1 MKKYFFVFIF
11 FVLGPAMVV
20 AQQVDLRKDD
30 QRFFKGQPFL
40 ALGGFTVVTQQ
51 ERLPKDYQK
60 LVELFSDWR
69 EFESPPLLNGAPNY
83 TTDRFKE
90 DRKAFRVLQKRLNKI
105 NIDRWP
111 VPQQTDWHIVQAE
124 MNGYDFN
131 YRVLK
136 PWERDPA
143 FYQTVWTY
151 KSDVPAHE
159 GPTNHAVLELW
170 TYRFPLTQD
179 EQRRL
184 AKELRVVPLLLEQ
197 AKENLTGNA
206 RDLWVAGT
214 ENLRQQEKK
223 LAGLSKKLNQ
233 HHPDNLLPDLVGA
246 LARAKQST
254 KLFVGW
260 LDAQAVYKNG
270 PSGIGK
276 ENYTWYQQNVHLIPL
291 SWEEE
296 VSLLKRELDRAWSS
310 LVLEEQKNRG
320 LPPMVAANSAEE
332 FDAMA
337 EEGVQRL
344 MRFLDEKEI
353 MLIKPNMEPALR
365 EHMGQFVPEDQR
377 NFFSIGMHYDPVPL
391 YSHFYHWFDL
401 AQMRDEPHSSPIRRE
416 PLLYNIFDSKSEG
429 IATGV
434 EEFFMHAG
442 LYEDSPR
449 SKEIVWIMLAQRAA
463 RGLGS
468 LYAHANMMT
477 MEEAGR
483 VHVKWTPRGWMERE
497 PHLLRF
503 EQHLYLRQP
512 GYGTCYVTGKYLIE
526 GLMTEYAKQKEA
538 AGEPFIMKDFFE
550 EFNDAGNIP
559 VELIRREMIGK
570 EKGIN

>member
-1 MKKYFFVFIF
+1 MKKYFFMLVVFLFGLAI
-11 FVLGPAMVV
+11 VL
-20 AQQVDLRKDD
+20 AQQEDLRKDD
-30 QRFFKGQPFL
+30 EKFLKGRPVSVLDVSMIQ
-40 ALGGFTVVTQQ
+40 AQ
-51 ERLPKDYQK
+51 EEGLPKDYQK
-60 LVELFSDWR
+60 LVALFNDWR
-69 EFESPPLLNGAPNY
+69 EFESPPLLGGAPDY
-83 TTDRFKE
+83 TASRFKE
-90 DRKAFRVLQKRLNKI
+90 NRKVFRGLQKRLNKI
-105 NIDRWP
+105 NIDSWA
-111 VPQQTDWHIVQAE
+111 VPQQIDWHIVRAE

-131 YRVLK
+131 YRVLR

-143 FYQTVWTY
+143 FYQTVWAY

-159 GPTNHAVLELW
+159 GPTNHATIELW
-170 TYRFPLTQD
+170 TYSFPLTQD
-179 EQRRL
+179 EQQRM
-184 AKELRVVPLLLEQ
+184 AKELRIVPPLLKQ
-197 AKENLTGNA
+197 ARENLVGNA

-214 ENLRQQEKK
+214 ENLRRQEKR
-223 LAGLSKKLNQ
+223 LDSLSKKLGQ
-233 HHPDNLLPDLVGA
+233 HHPNNLHPNLREA
-246 LARAKQST
+246 LSHAKQST
-254 KLFVGW
+254 RSFVKW
-260 LDAQAVYKNG
+260 LDAQAPYKSG
-270 PSGIGK
+270 PSGVGK
-276 ENYTWYQQNVHLIPL
+276 ENYTWYQQNVHLVPL

-310 LVLEEQKNRG
+310 LVLEEQKNQG
-320 LPPMVAANSAEE
+320 LPPMVAANTPKE
-332 FDAMA
+332 FEIMA
-337 EEGVQRL
+337 EKGVKRL
-344 MRFLDEKEI
+344 LGFLSEKKI
-353 MLIKPNMEPALR
+353 MPIKPNMEPALR

-377 NFFSIGMHYDPVPL
+377 NFFLIGMHYDPVPL

-434 EEFFMHAG
+434 EEIFMHAG

-497 PHLLRF
+497 SHLLKF

-512 GYGTCYVTGKYLIE
+512 GYGTCYITGKYLIE
-526 GLMTEYAKQKEA
+526 GLMTEYAKQLEEQGKK
-538 AGEPFIMKDFFE
+538 FVMKDFFKK
-550 EFNDAGNIP
+550 FNDTGNIP
-559 VELIRREMIGK
+559 VELVRWEITGNKHR
-570 EKGIN
+570 

>member
-11 FVLGPAMVV
+11 FVLGPAVV
-20 AQQVDLRKDD
+20 LAQQVDLRKDD

-40 ALGGFTVVTQQ
+40 ALGGFTVVAQQ

-143 FYQTVWTY
+143 FYQTIWTY

-184 AKELRVVPLLLEQ
+184 AKELRVIPPLLEQ

-254 KLFVGW
+254 RLFVGW

-320 LPPMVAANSAEE
+320 LPPMVAASSAEE

-497 PHLLRF
+497 TRLLRF